1 MREQF
6 LSNSGFLRIA
16 LAFTRHEAWAIRT
29 AMRFPFFAIFI
40 HATLWGW
47 VLLITPALVVGAYA
61 QRLGIVGLLL
71 IVPLGLGILALI
83 FPWSLRWYFVCVGL
97 MFGRPRMAQVKAAA
111 VAQSLAGLEAH
122 VK

>member
-1 MREQF
+1 
-6 LSNSGFLRIA
+6 
-16 LAFTRHEAWAIRT
+16 
-29 AMRFPFFAIFI
+29 MRFPFFAIFI